1 MKTHSVEVKLFHADE
16 RMDTTLFSVS
26 RYSRENSTI
35 KGLVSKKVL
44 KVKMCIIW
52 TLRYEIL
59 M

>member
-1 MKTHSVEVKLFHADE
+1 LFHADE